1 MTRVAA
7 VGDIHVG
14 EDCEGCLNLTGVND
28 DADVLLLAGDLTRV
42 GSAEEAR
49 VLGQELSGV
58 DVPIVA
64 VLGNH
69 DYQSDS
75 QIEVIFALTAAGGRR
90 AGGRAGSREGRW
102 RHSWHR
108 GDKGLWRRVRRRVR
122 HGVRRT

>member
-42 GSAEEAR
+42 GSAAEAR

-69 DYQSDS
+69 DYQRDS
-75 QIEVIFALTAAGGRR
+75 QIEVIFALTAAGGRGR
-90 AGGRAGSREGRW
+90 GRAGSREGRC
-102 RHSWHR
+102 RHPGHR
-108 GDKGLWRRVRRRVR
+108 GDKGIWRRVRRRVR
-122 HGVRRT
+122 HGVRRA